1 MKCLSQVGPDAA
13 HVVPFAPGTPPIPS
27 KCAPKSST
35 SVPKNALQ
43 FRLPFM
49 DMNIQNE
56 RNLHIMQEISKDQI
70 FVLHGNELYVLIV
83 SGVEKR
89 LSLVGMLAGGVRQ
102 HEPIGAEV
110 RVKTIYAFFTIN
122 YITLYTV

>member
-1 MKCLSQVGPDAA
+1 
-13 HVVPFAPGTPPIPS
+13 
-27 KCAPKSST
+27 
-35 SVPKNALQ
+35 
-43 FRLPFM
+43 M